1 MDRPNSGF
9 TLIELMIV
17 VVIVAILATIALPS
31 YNNYLRRGQL
41 TEATNNLSAF
51 RIQMEQYYQDNYSY
65 AAAAGGCGA
74 ALPTPAVYFTYSC
87 VATAATYT
95 ATATGVTGRLTAAF
109 TYTIDQ
115 ANVQATTAAGAG
127 CTTSTTAWS
136 TNC

>member
-1 MDRPNSGF
+1 MARPNSGF

-51 RIQMEQYYQDNYSY
+51 RIQMEQFYQDNNNYGG
-65 AAAAGGCGA
+65 AACGA
-74 ALPTPAVYFTYSC
+74 ANPTPAVYFGYVC
-87 VATAATYT
+87 NLADAQHYT
-95 ATATGVTGRLTAAF
+95 MTATGVTGRLTADF
-109 TYTIDQ
+109 TYTIDE
-115 ANVQATTAAGAG
+115 ANVQATTAAAAG
-127 CTTSTTAWS
+127 CATSTTAWS